1 MALEISLLHPT
12 FGGEVSGIDLAIAP
26 DANTVA
32 ALREAMDRYAV
43 LVFPAQHLTDENQ
56 IEFARLFGTL
66 ERSAFTY
73 RPGTTHRLK
82 QPEMVDVSNLDAST
96 GTPLPSDARHRMIN
110 LGNRLWHTD
119 SSFKSPCGAL
129 SMLYAHAVPPTG
141 GETEFA
147 DMRSA
152 YDSLPAET
160 RAGLDG
166 LAAEH
171 SLMHSREKLG
181 FTDFS
186 PEERAALP
194 SACHPLVRTNP
205 RTGRKAL
212 YLASHASH
220 IIGMP
225 VADSRLLLMEL
236 IEHATAREFVYRH
249 QWRVGD
255 LVVWDNRCTMHRGR
269 AFDESYPRDLRR
281 VTTSH
286 VEQDTRVATQ

>member
-1 MALEISLLHPT
+1 
-12 FGGEVSGIDLAIAP
+12 VSGINLAPTP
-26 DANTVA
+26 DADTVA
-32 ALREAMDRYAV
+32 ALREAMDHFAV
-43 LVFPAQHLTDENQ
+43 LVFPAQCLTDEDQ
-56 IEFARLFGTL
+56 IAFARLFGPL
-66 ERSAFTY
+66 ERSVFTY
-73 RPGTTHRLK
+73 RPGARQRLS

-96 GTPLPSDARHRMIN
+96 GTPLARDARHRMIN

-129 SMLYAHAVPPTG
+129 SMLYAHAVPPEG

-147 DMRSA
+147 DTRSA
-152 YDSLPAET
+152 YDSLSAET
-160 RAGLDG
+160 RTRLDG
-166 LAAEH
+166 LIAEH

-181 FTDFS
+181 FNDFS

-194 SACHPLVRTNP
+194 AACHPLVRTNP
-205 RTGRKAL
+205 RTGRKGL

-225 VADSRLLLMEL
+225 VADGRLLLIEL
-236 IEHATAREFVYRH
+236 LEAATAREFVYRH
-249 QWRVGD
+249 RWWVGD

-269 AFDESYPRDLRR
+269 TFDESYPRDLRR

-286 VEQDTRVATQ
+286 VEHVVLAAAQ

>member
-1 MALEISLLHPT
+1 MALEIRPLHPT
-12 FGGEVSGIDLAIAP
+12 FCGEVLDIDLALAP
-26 DANTVA
+26 DADTVA
-32 ALREAMDRYAV
+32 VLEEAMDQYAV
-43 LVFPAQHLTDENQ
+43 LVFPAQRLTDGDQ
-56 IEFARLFGTL
+56 IEFAGLFGPL
-66 ERSAFTY
+66 ERSVFTY
-73 RPGTTHRLK
+73 RRGARQHLSRA
-82 QPEMVDVSNLDAST
+82 EMVDVSNLDATT
-96 GTPLPSDARHRMIN
+96 GTPLADDARHRMIN

-129 SMLYAHAVPPTG
+129 SMLYAHAVPPAG

-147 DMRSA
+147 DMRCA
-152 YDSLPAET
+152 YDSLPAEM
-160 RAGLDG
+160 RARVDG
-166 LAAEH
+166 LVAEH

-181 FTDFS
+181 FTNFA

-194 SACHPLVRTNP
+194 AACHPLVRTNP

-212 YLASHASH
+212 YLASHASR

-225 VADSRLLLMEL
+225 VADGRLLLMDL
-236 IEHATAREFVYRH
+236 IELATAPEFIYRH

-269 AFDESYPRDLRR
+269 AFDESHPRDLRR

-286 VEQDTRVATQ
+286 VEQDATAAAQ

>member
-1 MALEISLLHPT
+1 MALEIMPLHPT
-12 FGGEVSGIDLAIAP
+12 FGGEVSGINLAITL
-26 DANTVA
+26 DANAVVT
-32 ALREAMDRYAV
+32 LKEAMDRYAV

-56 IEFARLFGTL
+56 IDFARLFGPL

-73 RPGTTHRLK
+73 RPGATHRLK

-96 GTPLPSDARHRMIN
+96 GAPLRSDARHRMIN

-119 SSFKSPCGAL
+119 SSFKSPCGGL

-152 YDSLPAET
+152 YESLPAET
-160 RAGLDG
+160 RARLDG
-166 LAAEH
+166 LVAEH

-194 SACHPLVRTNP
+194 AARHPLVRNNP

-236 IEHATAREFVYRH
+236 IEHATAHEFVYRH

-255 LVVWDNRCTMHRGR
+255 LVVWDNRSTMHRGR
-269 AFDESYPRDLRR
+269 AFDESYLRDLRR

-286 VEQDTRVATQ
+286 IDQDTMAAAK